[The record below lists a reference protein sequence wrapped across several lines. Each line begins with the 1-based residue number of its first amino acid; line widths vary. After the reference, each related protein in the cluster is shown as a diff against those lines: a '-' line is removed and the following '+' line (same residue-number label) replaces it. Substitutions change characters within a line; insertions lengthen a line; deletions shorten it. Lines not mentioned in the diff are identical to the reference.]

1 MRASILAGLLAAG
14 SAHAFTD
21 SSPFLLFSTSDLPVD
36 SVSTSQL
43 QITARVIESAKAL
56 LADCPTSKYLLVAQ
70 PNVHTSDL
78 YLPPYCEAHRLR
90 RALANDAVHGRYSV
104 SEAVAKDGMTN
115 MTLDDFAA
123 HIKAACSAANNG
135 GEDASSPQIDQLALP
150 ALPVALTCHGRSEA
164 MGDNDYVLGNTL
176 DDALALGDVTVV
188 YFSTGGAGAHGK
200 YEATFDDDQNAGAA
214 QVPVHKRMVSPQ
226 GAVRQVAAP
235 FKDRDTRGLF
245 EKYQFFTPGIFM
257 SLIVFFIVLSILY
270 VGLSAVSSLQVPY
283 GAFDKEMGPA
293 AQKKQQ

>member
-14 SAHAFTD
+14 SAHAFSD
-21 SSPFLLFSTSDLPVD
+21 SSPFLLFSTADLPVD
-36 SVSTSQL
+36 STMSQL
-43 QITARVIESAKAL
+43 QTTARVLNSAKAL
-56 LADCPTSKYLLVAQ
+56 LAECPTSKYILVAQ
-70 PNVHTSDL
+70 PNVHASDL
-78 YLPPYCEAHRLR
+78 YSPPACEAHRLR
-90 RALANDAVHGRYSV
+90 RALASDTVHGRYSV
-104 SEAVAKDGMTN
+104 SEVVAKDGVTN

-123 HIKAACSAANNG
+123 HIKAACDNAQVN
-135 GEDASSPQIDQLALP
+135 QLALP
-150 ALPVALTCHGRSEA
+150 ALPAAPTCQDRAEA
-164 MGDNDYVLGNTL
+164 MGDNDYIVGNTL

-200 YEATFDDDQNAGAA
+200 YEATFDDHAGAA
-214 QVPVHKRMVSPQ
+214 QVPVHKRMATPQ
-226 GAVRQVAAP
+226 VVRQVAP
-235 FKDRDTRGLF
+235 PSKERDTRGLF

-257 SLIVFFIVLSILY
+257 SLFVFFIILSILY